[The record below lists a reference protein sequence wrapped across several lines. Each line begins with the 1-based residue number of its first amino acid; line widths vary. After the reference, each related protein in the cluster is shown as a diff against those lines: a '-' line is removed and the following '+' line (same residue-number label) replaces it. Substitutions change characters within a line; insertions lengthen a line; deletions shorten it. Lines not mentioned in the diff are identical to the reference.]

1 MTKKLLGRI
10 HRVQTGITGLET
22 AIILIAFVVVAA
34 VFAYTVLSAGLF
46 STQKS
51 QEAVHSGLEET
62 RSTLEL
68 RAGVTALRTV
78 TANVFRSGGGAL
90 TGEAVDVVTRVKF
103 IISTALDGESIS
115 LRPSYTGDTSGI
127 TPSIPDEHTTVISL
141 VDQNVNLTDLAWTV
155 TWLGDD
161 NGDYLLD
168 SQERAEITVWLV
180 NNDSGTYKLGAPGS
194 TVFFSDDEDTAAPTQ
209 LLDTNHEF
217 TIQVKPESGATLTVE
232 RTTPAYLDPVM
243 DLH

>member
-1 MTKKLLGRI
+1 MTKKLLGRM
-10 HRVQTGITGLET
+10 HRGQTGITGLET

-34 VFAYTVLSAGLF
+34 VFAYTVLSVGLF

-51 QEAVHSGLEET
+51 QEAIHSGLEET

-68 RAGVTALRTV
+68 RTGVTASMTTDANV
-78 TANVFRSGGGAL
+78 MNSDGTANDNNTVNL
-90 TGEAVDVVTRVKF
+90 ITRVKF

-127 TPSIPDEHTTVISL
+127 TPSVPDEHTTVISL
-141 VDQNVNLTDLAWTV
+141 VDQNVNLTDMAWTV
-155 TWLGDD
+155 TWLGSD

-168 SQERAEITVWLV
+168 SEERAEITIWFV
-180 NNDSGTYKLGAPGS
+180 NNDSGVYKMGASGS
-194 TVFFSDDEDTAAPTQ
+194 AMFYSDDEDLAATE
-209 LLDTNHEF
+209 LVDTNHEF
-217 TIQVKPESGATLTVE
+217 TIQVKPEAGATLTIE
-232 RTTPAYLDPVM
+232 RTTPAYLDLVN